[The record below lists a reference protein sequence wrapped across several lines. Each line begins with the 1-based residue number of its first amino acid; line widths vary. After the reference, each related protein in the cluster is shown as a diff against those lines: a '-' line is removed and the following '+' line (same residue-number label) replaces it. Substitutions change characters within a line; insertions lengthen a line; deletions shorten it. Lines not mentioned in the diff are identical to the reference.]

1 MKELWHA
8 LKRDDVLQKLQTQE
22 LGLSEDEASLRL
34 RREGLNILKEE
45 KSEGIG
51 RIFLQQFQSS
61 LIYVLLAAAGIVLA
75 LGDIIDGIIII
86 AVLLFNALL
95 GAFQEL
101 KAQNTLLA
109 LKKFVETTATVLRDG
124 KERVIS
130 DIDLVRGDMILLRE
144 GERVPADARLLI
156 SQNLR
161 VDESSFTG
169 ESTPVEKVKELSE
182 EEVERA
188 SALLVQERRT
198 MVFKGTT
205 VIAGTGKAVVVA
217 TGMNTQ
223 IGGISAQLSSIGTD
237 VPLKANI
244 ARLSRVIIAGVFV
257 VALFLFFAGVLL
269 FEKDVSEMFK
279 LVVALAVS
287 FIPEGLPVALTLI
300 LVAGVWR
307 MAKRNALVKRLQ
319 AVEALGQA
327 SVIAVDKTGTITKNE
342 LVVRKIFA
350 GDRIIDVTGE
360 GYDVSGLFS
369 WHGKEVLPSTLL
381 ELAFA
386 CRAASLSAASVT
398 MAYSQKDQ
406 RWNMTGDP
414 TEAAIMVLG
423 KKGGYEELREA
434 SPLIWELP
442 FDAKSKTRLVI
453 REERGER
460 LAIITGAPERIL
472 ELSLTEERSS
482 LLQPISQERREELEA
497 VITDLTSQGLRVV
510 GFATARVND
519 SRIEN
524 NLLPP
529 FTFGGFWAM
538 QDTVRPE
545 AKEALA
551 MARRAGMRVVMITG
565 DHKLTAQAIAR
576 EVGIFR
582 EGDLVLTGYD
592 IEGMEEE
599 DLLKAVGEASVFA
612 RVTPEHKLRIIRAF
626 RRQGKVIAMTG
637 DGINDAPSLVAADLG
652 VAMGRAGTEV
662 AKEAADIILLDD
674 NFGSIVAA
682 AEEGRNIYRTIRKV
696 LQYLLSTNIGEVL
709 AISIALFVFTE
720 HPLPLIAVQILWLNF
735 ITDGF
740 LVAALAVEPKE
751 NNLLDRPLALRSGA
765 LVDAPLLG
773 TSLFVGAIIA
783 MGSLLVFWQEVSV
796 GSIKAQSMVLATMA
810 SFQWFRAWATHAG
823 DESVFAV
830 NPFSN
835 RFLVGAILL
844 VIALQMIAFYTPV
857 MNTILRTVP
866 LSLADW
872 ALVVGISSSVLI
884 AEELRK
890 LIRNRFWVS

>member
-22 LGLSEDEASLRL
+22 SGLLEEDALLRL
-34 RREGLNILKEE
+34 QQEGLNTLKEE
-45 KSEGIG
+45 RPEGIG
-51 RIFLQQFQSS
+51 KIFLQQFQSP

-75 LGDIIDGIIII
+75 LGDFIDGIIII

-130 DIDLVRGDMILLRE
+130 DIDLVRGDMILLQE

-169 ESTPVEKVKELSE
+169 ESTPVQKAEELSE
-182 EEVERA
+182 EELERA

-205 VIAGTGKAVVVA
+205 IVAGTGKAVVVA

-223 IGGISAQLSSIGTD
+223 IGGISAQLSSISTD

-257 VALFLFFAGVLL
+257 VALLLFSAGVLL
-269 FEKDVSEMFK
+269 FGKEVSEMFK

-369 WHGKEVLPSTLL
+369 WHSKEVLPSTLP

-386 CRAASLSAASVT
+386 CRAAALSAASVI

-423 KKGGYEELREA
+423 KKGGYEELRETL
-434 SPLIWELP
+434 PLIWELP

-453 REERGER
+453 REEGGDRF
-460 LAIITGAPERIL
+460 AIITGAPERIL
-472 ELSLTEERSS
+472 ELSLTEEKSS

-524 NLLPP
+524 NSLPP

-599 DLLKAVGEASVFA
+599 DLLQAVGEASVFA
-612 RVTPEHKLRIIRAF
+612 RVTPEHKLRIIRTF
-626 RRQGKVIAMTG
+626 RRRGEVIAMTG

-709 AISIALFVFTE
+709 AISVALFVFTE

-735 ITDGF
+735 VTDGF
-740 LVAALAVEPKE
+740 LVAALAMEPKE
-751 NNLLDRPLALRSGA
+751 NNLLDRPLASRNVA

-773 TSLFVGAIIA
+773 TSLFVGIIIA

-810 SFQWFRAWATHAG
+810 SFQWFRAWSTHTG
-823 DESVFAV
+823 DESVFTV

-835 RFLVGAILL
+835 RFLVGALLL
-844 VIALQMIAFYTPV
+844 VIALQMIAFYTPL

-890 LIRNRFWVS
+890 FIRNRFWVS